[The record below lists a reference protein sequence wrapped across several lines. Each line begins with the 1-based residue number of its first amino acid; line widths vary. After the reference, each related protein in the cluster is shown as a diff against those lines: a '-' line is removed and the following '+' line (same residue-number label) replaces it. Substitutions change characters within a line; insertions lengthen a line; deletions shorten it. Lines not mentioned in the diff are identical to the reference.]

1 MLDKT
6 PESYSMITYLWVLV
20 LSVWAG
26 MASHLHSFRLHNK
39 RDFDFIGFFV
49 DILIS
54 AFVGVLTFFLC
65 ESAEIDPLLTAV
77 LVGVSSHMGARSI
90 YLFQH
95 FLICKY
101 APEYCDDIK
110 AQQNNDRDNK
120 KD

>member
-1 MLDKT
+1 MLNKT
-6 PESYSMITYLWVLV
+6 PESYGMMTYLWVLV

-26 MASHLHSFRLHNK
+26 IASHLYRFRLYKK
-39 RDFDFIGFFV
+39 RDFDFVGFFV

-65 ESAEIDPLLTAV
+65 ESAKIDPLLTAV

-95 FLICKY
+95 FLICRY
-101 APEYCDDIK
+101 VPEYCDDIK
-110 AQQNNDRDNK
+110 AQQNNDENNKRD
-120 KD
+120 